1 MAKSFLRI
9 RPIDGFSSKDPSSA
23 FFKIDDMKIECRPPQ
38 HSQSFK
44 NSKSNLR
51 ESKRKVFEFDKVLDG
66 DANQEQLY
74 NDCVQPLLTE
84 YFNGE
89 NVLLFA
95 YGTTSSG
102 EHQMVYTLPFC
113 CFSSDYNIQLR
124 SQKFNNSKF
133 IMFLKNE
140 L

>member
-9 RPIDGFSSKDPSSA
+9 RPMIGCSSKDQNSV
-23 FFKIDDMKIECRPPQ
+23 FFKLDDKRVECRPPI

-44 NSKSNLR
+44 NSKSNLK
-51 ESKRKVFEFDKVLDG
+51 ELKKKIFEFDKVLDE
-66 DANQEQLY
+66 DINQEQLY

-102 EHQMVYTLPFC
+102 
-113 CFSSDYNIQLR
+113 
-124 SQKFNNSKF
+124 
-133 IMFLKNE
+133 
-140 L
+140 